1 MQNRVFNF
9 NPGPSALPVAVLNQ
23 IQEELLNYKST
34 GMSILETSH
43 RSPEYEEI
51 NTSTI
56 TLFKELMGIGN
67 EFHVLFVGGGAST
80 QFAHIPLNFLP
91 KGGRAAYVDT
101 GTWASKA
108 AKEAERIGNV
118 HLAGSSKGADY
129 TCIPGAS
136 ELEIPED
143 SAYLHITSNN
153 TIKGTQWHSFP
164 DTENIPIVCD
174 MSSDICSRKLDFSR
188 FSLTYA
194 GAQKNLG
201 PSGVTVVIIRDD
213 FLQKCNPDLPTMFD
227 YRTHVSKKSLF
238 NTPPVFAI
246 YMLNLVLT
254 WINNLG
260 GLGELEKITKAK
272 KDIIYNLIDT
282 YPDYF
287 RGTVRKNSRS
297 WMNVTLRLPSEELEQ
312 KLVAK
317 GKESGFVGLKG
328 HRSVGGIR
336 VSLYNGVPLE
346 AAEKVAEFMEDFKKE
361 N

>member
-1 MQNRVFNF
+1 MQNRIFNF

-43 RSPEYEEI
+43 RSPEYEDI
-51 NTSTI
+51 NDSAI
-56 TLFKELMGIGN
+56 ALCKEFMGIGD

-80 QFAHIPLNFLP
+80 QFDYIPLNFLP
-91 KGGRAAYVDT
+91 VGGTAAYVDT

-108 AKEAERIGNV
+108 VKEAEKIGNV
-118 HLAGSSKGADY
+118 HLAGSSKDSDY
-129 TCIPGAS
+129 TYILSAS
-136 ELEIPED
+136 ELDIPED

-174 MSSDICSRKLDFSR
+174 MSSDICSRNLDFSR
-188 FSLTYA
+188 FSLIYA

-201 PSGVTVVIIRDD
+201 PSGVTVVILRKD
-213 FLQKCNPDLPTMFD
+213 FLEKCNPDLPTMFD
-227 YRTHVSKKSLF
+227 YRTHVNKKSLF
-238 NTPPVFAI
+238 NTPPVFAV
-246 YMLNLVLT
+246 YTLNLVLK
-254 WINNLG
+254 WIKNLG

-282 YPDYF
+282 YPDFF
-287 RGTVRKNSRS
+287 RGTVREDSRS

-346 AAEKVAEFMEDFKKE
+346 AAEKVAEFMEDFKKA

>member
-1 MQNRVFNF
+1 MKNRVFNF

-23 IQEELLNYKST
+23 IQKELLNYKST

-43 RSPEYEEI
+43 RSPEYEGI
-51 NTSTI
+51 NDSAI
-56 TLFKELMGIGN
+56 ALCKEFMGIGD

-80 QFAHIPLNFLP
+80 QFDYIPLNFLP
-91 KGGRAAYVDT
+91 VGGKAAYVDT

-108 AKEAERIGNV
+108 IKEAEKIGNV
-118 HLAGSSKGADY
+118 HLAGSSKDSDY
-129 TCIPGAS
+129 TYILSAS
-136 ELEIPED
+136 ELDIPED

-174 MSSDICSRKLDFSR
+174 MSSDICSRNLDFSR
-188 FSLTYA
+188 FSLIYA

-201 PSGVTVVIIRDD
+201 PSGVTVVILRKD
-213 FLQKCNPDLPTMFD
+213 FLENCNPDLPTMFD
-227 YRTHVSKKSLF
+227 YRTHVNKKSLF
-238 NTPPVFAI
+238 NTPPVFAV
-246 YMLNLVLT
+246 YTLNLVLK
-254 WINNLG
+254 WIKNLG

-282 YPDYF
+282 YPDFF
-287 RGTVRKNSRS
+287 RGTVREDSRS

-317 GKESGFVGLKG
+317 GKESGFIGLKG

-346 AAEKVAEFMEDFKKE
+346 AAEKVAEFMEDFKKA

>member
-43 RSPEYEEI
+43 RSPEYEDI
-51 NTSTI
+51 NDSAI
-56 TLFKELMGIGN
+56 ALCKEFMGIGD

-80 QFAHIPLNFLP
+80 QFDYIPLNFLP
-91 KGGRAAYVDT
+91 VGGTAAYVDT

-108 AKEAERIGNV
+108 VKEAEKIGNV
-118 HLAGSSKGADY
+118 HLAGSSKDLGY
-129 TCIPGAS
+129 TYILSTS
-136 ELEIPED
+136 ELDIPED

-164 DTENIPIVCD
+164 DTENIPLVCD
-174 MSSDICSRKLDFSR
+174 MSSDICTRNLDFSR
-188 FSLTYA
+188 FSLIYA

-201 PSGVTVVIIRDD
+201 PSGVTVVILRKD
-213 FLQKCNPDLPTMFD
+213 FLEKCNPDLPTMFD
-227 YRTHVSKKSLF
+227 YRTHVNKKSLF
-238 NTPPVFAI
+238 NTPPVFAV
-246 YMLNLVLT
+246 YTLNLVLK
-254 WINNLG
+254 WIKNLG
-260 GLGELEKITKAK
+260 GLVELEKITKAK

-282 YPDYF
+282 YPDFF
-287 RGTVRKNSRS
+287 RGTVREDSRS

-312 KLVAK
+312 KLVSK

-336 VSLYNGVPLE
+336 VSLYNGVTLK
-346 AAEKVAEFMEDFKKE
+346 AVEKVAEFMEDFKKE